1 MMRKLYLELA
11 SRVTAQSVCADR
23 AVSGPREDSRWLTS
37 RASYALRSVPRS
49 ERDGGRRRRGANH
62 NARWLRREDF
72 PVQDVAATGTARD
85 VDTQRQHPLDGGPG
99 RRRLVHG
106 NRRRAQQFPTTG
118 QSLLLVSTGQQA
130 VMADSHETIRQHV
143 LQKAPKELVGW
154 QPHRLAAGAL
164 TAVATRERD
173 FTGVATQHPP

>member
-11 SRVTAQSVCADR
+11 SRVTTQSVCADR

-49 ERDGGRRRRGANH
+49 ERDNGRRRRGANH

-72 PVQDVAATGTARD
+72 PVQDVAATGTAGD
-85 VDTQRQHPLDGGPG
+85 VDPQRQHPVGRGPG
-99 RRRLVHG
+99 LRRLVHG

-118 QSLLLVSTGQQA
+118 QSLLLVPISQQT
-130 VMADSHETIRQHV
+130 VVPNPHETIRQHL
-143 LQKAPKELVGW
+143 LQKAPQELVGR
-154 QPHRLAAGAL
+154 QPRRL
-164 TAVATRERD
+164 
-173 FTGVATQHPP
+173 